1 MPFVKVDQ
9 EKLYYRIDGGPDRP
23 VLVLGHSL
31 GADHG
36 LWDPQL
42 PALLPHFQIVRID
55 WRGHG
60 ASDATPGD
68 YTIEQLGGD
77 LLAVADAAGAGR
89 FAYCGLSLG
98 GMVGLWL
105 AAKAPD
111 RVTHLVAANTTPK
124 LTDPGIFE
132 ARRRTV
138 LGEGMAAVTE
148 SALERSFSSSVLKLQ
163 PPYVGS
169 IRHSFLGTNPV
180 GYAGCCAAIR
190 DNDQT
195 ALLARI
201 RTPTLV
207 IGGSRDVPMPWEAHG
222 QVMVDG
228 IPGAAAKVLNAAHL
242 SNLEQPSSFNAAL
255 LEFLLPAAGPDTLSA
270 GFTIRRTMLGDEYVD
285 KAIAGTTD
293 LNREFQELI
302 TRYAWGAVWTRPGLP
317 PRIRRLL
324 VLAITAS
331 MGRWEEFRLHV
342 KTGLRNELEMCD
354 LKEALLQVAVYSG
367 APAANTALHIAAE
380 EAKNAA
386 AAP

>member
-1 MPFVKVDQ
+1 MPFITVDQ
-9 EKLYYRIDGGPDRP
+9 ARLYYRMDGGHGRP
-23 VLVLGHSL
+23 LLVLAHSL

-42 PALLPHFQIVRID
+42 PALLPHFQILRID

-68 YTIEQLGGD
+68 YTIEQLGRD
-77 LLAVADAAGAGR
+77 LLAAADTAGAER
-89 FAYCGLSLG
+89 FAFCGLSLG

-105 AAKAPD
+105 AANAKD
-111 RVTHLVAANTTPK
+111 RITHLVAANTTPK
-124 LTDPGIFE
+124 LADPGIFE

-138 LGEGMAAVTE
+138 LEQGMASVTE
-148 SALERSFSSSVLKLQ
+148 SALERSFSPSVLKLQ

-169 IRHSFLGTNPV
+169 IRNSFLSTNPV

-195 ALLARI
+195 AALGCI
-201 RTPTLV
+201 RTPALV

-222 QVMVDG
+222 QVMVNG
-228 IPGAAAKVLNAAHL
+228 IPGASAKLLNAAHL

-255 LEFLLPAAGPDTLSA
+255 LEFLLPAAAPDTLAA
-270 GFTIRRTMLGDEYVD
+270 GFSTRRAMLGDEYVD

-293 LNREFQELI
+293 FNREFQELI
-302 TRYAWGAVWTRPGLP
+302 TRFAWGAVWTRPGLP

-342 KTGLRNELEMCD
+342 KAGLRHDLEMCD
-354 LKEALLQVAVYSG
+354 LKEALLQVAVYAG
-367 APAANTALHIAAE
+367 APAANTAMHIAAE
-380 EAKNAA
+380 EAKTAA
-386 AAP
+386 ETP